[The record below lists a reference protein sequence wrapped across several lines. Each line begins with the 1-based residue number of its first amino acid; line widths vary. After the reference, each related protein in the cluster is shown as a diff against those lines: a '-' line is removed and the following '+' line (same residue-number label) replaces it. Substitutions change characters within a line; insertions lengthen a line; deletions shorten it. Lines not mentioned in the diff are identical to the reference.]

1 MPSLKLFLLPLLQP
15 MKEENCNPI
24 CHNQCPAISK
34 ANKCENKLS
43 FLSFKSYLTLLCLWI
58 ISHVFF
64 APIKFNVNIIIVG
77 VVVLYNIPLRDLSII
92 IFKAII
98 RGLNSFPIRGVVVDT
113 IFVKKNFAGGG
124 SERPHPRHSIYIFD
138 PNTNRVKKT
147 QLYKTNK
154 FFPHQKPAFV
164 VSSTNIIYI
173 KFLAFFFSTT
183 FSPSFVRI

>member
-1 MPSLKLFLLPLLQP
+1 

-113 IFVKKNFAGGG
+113 IFVKKIFAGGAVND
-124 SERPHPRHSIYIFD
+124 PTLATQYIFSTQTQIGLRR
-138 PNTNRVKKT
+138 PNSTKQIN
-147 QLYKTNK
+147 
-154 FFPHQKPAFV
+154 FFP
-164 VSSTNIIYI
+164 I
-173 KFLAFFFSTT
+173 KNLHL
-183 FSPSFVRI
+183 